1 MAGKEARVESREK
14 TKGKTVWVNST
25 NTVDLQ
31 ANVHENK
38 KFYNKSNFRECV
50 SKIDK
55 TTEMRLINLR
65 TNILINTSAQ
75 QNLSCF
81 LKIFVHH

>member
-1 MAGKEARVESREK
+1 MQPRDTPCKIVIYHIPETRNGIFI
-14 TKGKTVWVNST
+14 TKG
-25 NTVDLQ
+25 
-31 ANVHENK
+31 
-38 KFYNKSNFRECV
+38 NFGECV

-55 TTEMRLINLR
+55 RTEMRLINLR
-65 TNILINTSAQ
+65 TNILINTSTQ

>member
-1 MAGKEARVESREK
+1 MQPRDTPCKIIIYQIPETRNGIFI
-14 TKGKTVWVNST
+14 T
-25 NTVDLQ
+25 
-31 ANVHENK
+31 
-38 KFYNKSNFRECV
+38 KSNFGECV

-65 TNILINTSAQ
+65 TNILINTSTQ

>member
-1 MAGKEARVESREK
+1 MQPRDTPCKIIIYKIPETR
-14 TKGKTVWVNST
+14 N
-25 NTVDLQ
+25 NT
-31 ANVHENK
+31 
-38 KFYNKSNFRECV
+38 FITKSNFGEFV

-55 TTEMRLINLR
+55 TTEMRPINLR
-65 TNILINTSAQ
+65 TNILINTSTQ